1 MEALDSNGGH
11 PYAWGSTNFNETLW
25 GNPTPNQALFD
36 AVKAAGFKFVRI
48 PVSWS
53 QYADANYNISPQWM
67 TRVTEV
73 VNYAHNSGLYAMI
86 NVHWD
91 GGWMNQTTYSQ
102 QAALNA
108 KLSKFWT
115 QIATNFKNHDDTL
128 LFAGQNETHMDGSW
142 AAPTSE
148 WLAVQESFNQTFVN
162 AVRATGGNNTYR
174 HLVVQSYNTNIDVA
188 TDPNTPYVLPTDST
202 SNRMFMEVH
211 FYDPFDFTLNA
222 SSSIWQWG
230 ATATDPNAVE
240 TWANE
245 SYVDGEF
252 QKMNTNYLARGIP
265 VILGEFAAISKTEYD
280 PAHNYQKLWAQY
292 VTKAAFQRG
301 VVPVWWDDGYNSNH
315 TSGLFNRTTGAQNF
329 PDIISTIVNAAK

>member
-1 MEALDSNGGH
+1 
-11 PYAWGSTNFNETLW
+11 
-25 GNPTPNQALFD
+25 
-36 AVKAAGFKFVRI
+36 
-48 PVSWS
+48 
-53 QYADANYNISPQWM
+53 
-67 TRVTEV
+67 
-73 VNYAHNSGLYAMI
+73 MI